1 LTVPHLLILME
12 NKARFRMTDIA
23 VAALACEMSRIGL
36 RTRIVIPLAALALI
50 GAAAARFRMWVEP
63 RAAREA
69 RRAVAA
75 GRYPEASIALTNWLN
90 AEPGSSEAHLLKG
103 RVAVALSNL
112 NEGADELK
120 RAHALGHPRD
130 ELELLQALIASKL
143 GKHAEAEP
151 VLRRAFE
158 EQRSPDRQV
167 DEAMAKV
174 YIETYDLTR
183 SALVLKV
190 WARDFPDDAKPYI
203 WWAEVHGRAAG
214 EQGMVEND
222 YRQALRREP
231 RSARAHLGLA
241 DELRK
246 AHRTAEAAVEYDA
259 CLALEPND
267 AAAHLGAGRNLMEH
281 GDLTNAA
288 RHLNRVM
295 VLDPKTAEPLKE
307 LAEAASRRGDWSAA
321 LALLD
326 RAIALDPYDVAV
338 RNSRGLALARLGRTD
353 EARAEQAAAA
363 RLRTDLDR
371 LQAARA
377 RLIDSPHDWKSQLQV
392 ARWMFDH
399 AHDREGARWALK
411 ILAERP
417 DDPEASRLLASYH
430 ERRGEIG
437 LANFYRVHASTG
449 PEPAAPESGA
459 SPRETP

>member
-1 LTVPHLLILME
+1 MIDVAE
-12 NKARFRMTDIA
+12 
-23 VAALACEMSRIGL
+23 AALAGEMSRIRP
-36 RTRIVIPLAALALI
+36 RTRIVIALTVLALV
-50 GAAAARFRMWVEP
+50 GAAVSWYVISIEP

-75 GRYPEASIALTNWLN
+75 GRFPEARMALTNWLN
-90 AEPGSSEAHLLKG
+90 AKPGSSEAHLLKG

-120 RAHALGHPRD
+120 RAQALGHPRN
-130 ELELLQALIASKL
+130 ELELLQALIATKL
-143 GKHAEAEP
+143 GKHAEAEA

-158 EQRSPDRQV
+158 ERTSPDWQV
-167 DEAMAKV
+167 DEALAKV
-174 YIETYDLTR
+174 YLETYDLTR
-183 SALVLKV
+183 SAAVLNAWV
-190 WARDFPDDAKPYI
+190 RDFPDDAKPYL
-203 WWAEVHGRAAG
+203 WWAEVHGRAVD
-214 EQGMVEND
+214 EQGTVEND
-222 YRQALRREP
+222 YRQALRRDP

-259 CLALEPND
+259 CIALDPND
-267 AAAHLGAGRNLMEH
+267 AAAHLGAGRNLMEL

-295 VLDPKTAEPLKE
+295 VLDPKTAEPHKE

-371 LQAARA
+371 LQATRA
-377 RLIDSPHDWKSQLQV
+377 RLIDSPHDWKSQLQI

-399 AHDREGARWALK
+399 AHDLEGARWALK

-417 DDPEASRLLASYH
+417 DDPEASRLLAGYH

-437 LANFYRVHASTG
+437 LANFYRVHASNK
-449 PEPAAPESGA
+449 PEPAALESKA
-459 SPRETP
+459 SPQETPRGSLMKKH